1 MEAEMSAT
9 RTRNIQAYT
18 FLLRFEGVFVK
29 ISTVARLHVLTA
41 ENMKPTV
48 F

>member
-1 MEAEMSAT
+1 MEAEMCAN
-9 RTRNIQAYT
+9 RTRNIQTYA

-29 ISTVARLHVLTA
+29 ISTVARLHVLMA
-41 ENMKPTV
+41 ANMKPTV